1 MKKGLNQWSL
11 PDTMSLRECLELA
24 KDAGFDGF
32 EPVLVEAPGSAGSGA
47 GSGHLA
53 FPLAYLGFYPYRN
66 DEFSLQSTPEQ
77 VQAIKAMADDIGIQ
91 IPSVTT
97 ILPSLYPLTDP
108 DPEIRRRGQ
117 QALAA
122 CLNFAATLGA
132 EAVLTIPGAVTP
144 AVPYDQALAQAR
156 SSLQELVPLAEERQV
171 TLAVENVWNRALL
184 SPLEFRDF
192 IDSFGSPAVGAYF
205 DVGNV
210 LLAGLG
216 EQWIRI
222 LGRRIKRVHFDNF
235 RGEVGNITGF
245 TRHLLDGDV
254 NWPAIMS
261 ALRDIGYDGWV
272 TAEITPPAPH
282 YPQKV
287 IYDIASTMDWI
298 IAGGH
303 PGRG

>member
-11 PDTMSLRECLELA
+11 PDTMSLRECMELA

-32 EPVLVEAPGSAGSGA
+32 EPVLVEAPGSEGGDTA
-47 GSGHLA
+47 SGHLA
-53 FPLAYLGFYPYRN
+53 FPLAYLGFHPYRN
-66 DEFSLQSTPEQ
+66 DEFTLQSTPEQ
-77 VQAIKAMADDIGIQ
+77 IQAIKVMADDIGLQ
-91 IPSVTT
+91 IPSVTS

-108 DPEIRRRGQ
+108 DLEIRRKGQ

-122 CLNFAATLGA
+122 CLNFAAMLGA

-156 SSLQELVPLAEERQV
+156 TSLQELVPLAEERQV
-171 TLAVENVWNRALL
+171 TLAIENVWNRALL

-205 DVGNV
+205 DVGNI

-222 LGRRIKRVHFDNF
+222 LGGRIKRVHFDNF

-261 ALRDIGYDGWV
+261 ALRDINYDGWV
-272 TAEITPPAPH
+272 TAEITPPAPY

-298 IAGGH
+298 IAGGN
-303 PGRG
+303 PARG